1 MMDMSSGLMPIER
14 NRYLFMELG
23 DCPNVEFPTQGGKR
37 LWSDL
42 SKKAG
47 WRLQHNYLTGFSR
60 ILDEN
65 NIRKAWGSPC
75 VMKEKFKRLTRN
87 DFFEPGDVVGVV
99 RKKALNMYEH
109 YAVYIG
115 DGQVIHYAGN
125 GEDFKGRVC
134 VKVDT
139 IKNFLKD
146 DDNYFV
152 LYFDRA
158 YAVPRK
164 IQVRTTFNMNDLN
177 MDNMLVFPK
186 GKKMTIYSPEET
198 VKRAESR
205 LGEDKYN
212 LVMNNCEHFAIWCKT
227 GISESYQVKRAF
239 KAFIKLPFGENRGG
253 L

>member
-1 MMDMSSGLMPIER
+1 MKDMSYGLMPIER
-14 NRYLFMELG
+14 NRYLIPELG
-23 DCPNVEFPTQGGKR
+23 DCPNVEFPTKGDKM
-37 LWSDL
+37 LWSDVDMRN
-42 SKKAG
+42 G
-47 WRLQHNYLTGFSR
+47 WRLQHNSLTGLSR

-65 NIRKAWGSPC
+65 NIRKAWGSPA
-75 VMKEKFKRLTRN
+75 VMKEKFKRLTRE

-125 GEDFKGRVC
+125 GEDFKGHVC

-139 IKNFLKD
+139 IENFLKD

-152 LYFDRA
+152 LYFDKA
-158 YAVPRK
+158 YATPRK
-164 IQVRTTFNMNDLN
+164 IQVRTSFNMNDLN
-177 MDNMLVFPK
+177 LDNGLVFPK

-198 VKRAESR
+198 VKRAKSR
-205 LGEDKYN
+205 LGEDRYN

-227 GISESYQVKRAF
+227 GILESYQVKRAF
-239 KAFIKLPFGENRGG
+239 NAFVKLPFGEN
-253 L
+253 